1 MNMGVETEKIEF
13 KKTTGELREG
23 ITSLASMLNKNS
35 YGVLYFGVKNNG
47 DVVGQQMGDRTLR
60 EISQAIAS
68 YIKPQVIPVIEHQL
82 IDDKNVIK
90 IEVRGS
96 EKPYSAYGRYYM
108 RSADE
113 DRELSPT
120 ALKELMDKQTS
131 SDILTFVPAP
141 VQKLTFNKLKIAY
154 VTSGLTVNQATF
166 EDNVGLKNSD
176 GKYNLMAFLLAD
188 ENDISIKVVTFAGK
202 DKTDLIKRNE
212 YGGTCLVTAID
223 KVLDYMESI
232 NETMVKMGNH
242 RRTEEKLFDMAS
254 FKEAWQ
260 NACIHTKWDKGNP
273 PAVYIFSD
281 RIEIISTGG
290 LPVDLNK
297 EEFYKGISKPV
308 NSKLQKIFGQ
318 LGYVEQT
325 GHGIPLI
332 ISNYGK
338 QAFDIM
344 ENFVNVTIPFN
355 YEKNNVTELGIQGRT
370 SLNEAEQRVV
380 GYISKNSNITIRELV
395 MQSGYSDGYI
405 RKIITSLKKKKVLER
420 QGGNKMGKWVLKNM
434 RAEALKVAEGKAEY
448 ATMDDVFED

>member
-1 MNMGVETEKIEF
+1 MNIGVETEKIEF

-23 ITSLASMLNKNS
+23 ITSLASMLNKNG
-35 YGVLYFGVKNNG
+35 YGVLYFGVKDNG
-47 DVVGQQMGDRTLR
+47 DVIGQQIGDRTLR
-60 EISQAIAS
+60 EISQAIANF
-68 YIKPQVIPVIEHQL
+68 IKPQIIPTIEHKL
-82 IDDKNVIK
+82 IDNKNVIK
-90 IEVRGS
+90 IEVYGS

-113 DRELSPT
+113 DRELSPI
-120 ALKELMDKQTS
+120 ALKELMEKQTM
-131 SDILTFVPAP
+131 SDILILKPSP
-141 VQKLTFNKLKIAY
+141 VQTLTFNKLKIAY
-154 VTSGLTVNQATF
+154 VTAGLTVNQSTF
-166 EDNVGLKNSD
+166 EDNAGLKNND

-188 ENDISIKVVTFAGK
+188 ENDISIKVVTFAGV
-202 DKTDLIKRNE
+202 DKTELIKRND
-212 YGGTCLVTAID
+212 YGGTCLINSID
-223 KVLDYMESI
+223 KVLDYMDSI
-232 NETMVKMGNH
+232 NETMITMGVH
-242 RRTEEKLFDMAS
+242 RRTEEKLFDMAC

-297 EEFYKGISKPV
+297 DEFYKGISKPV

-344 ENFVNVTIPFN
+344 ENFVNVIIPFN
-355 YEKNNVTELGIQGRT
+355 YVKKNLDCTEIENKV
-370 SLNEAEQRVV
+370 SLNKTENVIFE
-380 GYISKNSNITIRELV
+380 YIRKNSNITINELV
-395 MQSGYSDGYI
+395 SLSGYSDGYI
-405 RKIITSLKKKKVLER
+405 RKILTTLKEKKIIER
-420 QGGNKMGKWVLKNM
+420 HGGNRYGKWVVIK
-434 RAEALKVAEGKAEY
+434 R
-448 ATMDDVFED
+448 

>member
-1 MNMGVETEKIEF
+1 MNIGVETEKIEF
-13 KKTTGELREG
+13 KRTTGELREG
-23 ITSLASMLNKNS
+23 ITSLASMLNKNG
-35 YGVLYFGVKNNG
+35 YGILYFGVKDNG

-60 EISQAIAS
+60 EISQAIANF
-68 YIKPQVIPVIEHQL
+68 IKPQIIPIIEHEL

-120 ALKELMDKQTS
+120 ALKELIDRQAS
-131 SDILTFVPAP
+131 SDVLTLVPAP
-141 VQKLTFNKLKIAY
+141 VQTLTFNKLKIA
-154 VTSGLTVNQATF
+154 F
-166 EDNVGLKNSD
+166 GLKNSD

-202 DKTDLIKRNE
+202 DKTVLIKRNE
-212 YGGTCLVTAID
+212 YGGTCLVTAMD
-223 KVLDYMESI
+223 RVLDYMESV
-232 NETMVKMGNH
+232 NETMVTMGNH
-242 RRTEEKLFDMAS
+242 RRIEERLFDMAS

-260 NACIHTKWDKGNP
+260 NACIHTKWIKGNP
-273 PAVYIFSD
+273 PAVYVFSD

-297 EEFYKGISKPV
+297 EEFFKGISKPV

-325 GHGIPLI
+325 GHGVPLI

-338 QAFDIM
+338 QAFDIT

-355 YEKNNVTELGIQGRT
+355 YEKNDNSVTDPDNKI
-370 SLNEAEQRVV
+370 SINDAERRVID
-380 GYISKNSNITIRELV
+380 YISHNSGITIKEMV
-395 MQSGYSDGYI
+395 AASGYSDGYI
-405 RKIITSLKKKKVLER
+405 RKVLAALKRKKVIER
-420 QGGNKMGKWVLKNM
+420 RGGNKTGKWAVL
-434 RAEALKVAEGKAEY
+434 R
-448 ATMDDVFED
+448 

>member
-1 MNMGVETEKIEF
+1 MNIGVETEKIEF

-23 ITSLASMLNKNS
+23 ITSLASMLNKHG
-35 YGVLYFGVKNNG
+35 YGVLYFGVKDNG
-47 DVVGQQMGDRTLR
+47 DVVGQQIGDRTLR
-60 EISQAIAS
+60 EISQAIANF
-68 YIKPQVIPVIEHQL
+68 IKPQVIPTIEHEL
-82 IDDKNVIK
+82 VDDKNVIK
-90 IEVRGS
+90 VEVRGA

-113 DRELSPT
+113 DRELSPI
-120 ALKELMDKQTS
+120 ALKEIMDRQTS
-131 SDILTFVPAP
+131 SDILTLIPAP
-141 VQKLTFNKLKIAY
+141 VQSLTFNKLKIAF
-154 VTSGLTVNQATF
+154 VTAGLTVDQNTF
-166 EDNVGLKNSD
+166 EENTGLKNSD
-176 GKYNLMAFLLAD
+176 GKYNSMAYLLAD

-202 DKTDLIKRNE
+202 DKTNLIKRNE
-212 YGGTCLVTAID
+212 YGGTCLITAID

-232 NETMVKMGNH
+232 NETMVTMGNH

-290 LPVDLNK
+290 LPMDLNK
-297 EEFYKGISKPV
+297 EEFFKGISKPV
-308 NSKLQKIFGQ
+308 NAKLQKIFGQ

-355 YEKNNVTELGIQGRT
+355 FEKKTIAMSDVENEVSI
-370 SLNEAEQRVV
+370 NEAEKKVIDSINQMPT
-380 GYISKNSNITIRELV
+380 ITIKELV
-395 MQSGYSDGYI
+395 TKCGYSDGYI
-405 RKIITSLKKKKVLER
+405 RKIITSLKNKNLIER
-420 QGGNKMGKWVLKNM
+420 QGGKKIGKWLVI
-434 RAEALKVAEGKAEY
+434 G
-448 ATMDDVFED
+448 

>member
-1 MNMGVETEKIEF
+1 MNIGVETEKIEF

-23 ITSLASMLNKNS
+23 ITSLASMLNKNG
-35 YGVLYFGVKNNG
+35 YGVLYFGVKDNG
-47 DVVGQQMGDRTLR
+47 EVVGQQIGDRTLR
-60 EISQAIAS
+60 EISQSIANF
-68 YIKPQVIPVIEHQL
+68 IKPQVIPTIEHEL
-82 IDDKNVIK
+82 VDDKNVIK

-120 ALKELMDKQTS
+120 ALKELMDRQSS
-131 SDILTFVPAP
+131 SDILTLIPAP
-141 VQKLTFNKLKIAY
+141 VKALTFNKLKIAY
-154 VTSGLTVNQATF
+154 VAAGMTVEQTTF
-166 EDNVGLKNSD
+166 EDNTGLKNGD
-176 GKYNLMAFLLAD
+176 GKYNMMAFLLAD

-202 DKTDLIKRNE
+202 DKMDLIKRNE
-212 YGGTCLVTAID
+212 YGGTSLVTAID
-223 KVLDYMESI
+223 KVLDYMGSI
-232 NETMVKMGNH
+232 NETKVTMGNH
-242 RRTEEKLFDMAS
+242 RRTEEKLFDMPS

-325 GHGIPLI
+325 GHGVPI
-332 ISNYGK
+332 IINNYGK

-344 ENFVNVTIPFN
+344 DNYINVTIPFN
-355 YEKNNVTELGIQGRT
+355 YEKKSIIGIDVDNEI
-370 SLNEAEQRVV
+370 SINEAEQRVIN
-380 GYISKNSNITIRELV
+380 YISNNSSITIRELV
-395 MQSGYSDGYI
+395 AISGYSDGYI
-405 RKIITSLKKKKVLER
+405 RKMLKALKEKNVIER
-420 QGGNKMGKWVLKNM
+420 RGGNKAGKWIVITQNRDETL
-434 RAEALKVAEGKAEY
+434 
-448 ATMDDVFED
+448 

>member
-1 MNMGVETEKIEF
+1 MFRRRGAVNIGVETEKIEF
-13 KKTTGELREG
+13 KRTTGELREG
-23 ITSLASMLNKNS
+23 ITSLASMLNKNG
-35 YGVLYFGVKNNG
+35 YGILYFGVKDNG

-60 EISQAIAS
+60 EISQAIANF
-68 YIKPQVIPVIEHQL
+68 IKPQIIPIIEHEL

-120 ALKELMDKQTS
+120 ALKELIDRQAS
-131 SDILTFVPAP
+131 SDVLTLVPAP
-141 VQKLTFNKLKIAY
+141 VQTLTFNKLKIAF
-154 VTSGLTVNQATF
+154 VTAGLTVDQTTF
-166 EDNVGLKNSD
+166 EDNTGLKNSD

-202 DKTDLIKRNE
+202 DKTVLIKRNE
-212 YGGTCLVTAID
+212 YGGTCLVTAMD
-223 KVLDYMESI
+223 RVLDYMESV
-232 NETMVKMGNH
+232 NETMVTMGNH
-242 RRTEEKLFDMAS
+242 RRIEERLFDMAS

-260 NACIHTKWDKGNP
+260 NACIHTKWIKGNP
-273 PAVYIFSD
+273 PAVYVFSD

-297 EEFYKGISKPV
+297 EEFFKGISKPV

-325 GHGIPLI
+325 GHGVPLI

-338 QAFDIM
+338 QAFDIT

-355 YEKNNVTELGIQGRT
+355 YEKNDNSVTDPDNKI
-370 SLNEAEQRVV
+370 SINDAERRVID
-380 GYISKNSNITIRELV
+380 YISHNSGITIKEMV
-395 MQSGYSDGYI
+395 AASGYSDGYI
-405 RKIITSLKKKKVLER
+405 RKVLAALKRKKVIER
-420 QGGNKMGKWVLKNM
+420 RGGNKTGKWAVL
-434 RAEALKVAEGKAEY
+434 R
-448 ATMDDVFED
+448 

>member
-1 MNMGVETEKIEF
+1 MNIGVETEKIEF

-23 ITSLASMLNKNS
+23 ITSLASMLNKNG
-35 YGVLYFGVKNNG
+35 YGVLYFGVKDNG

-60 EISQAIAS
+60 EISQAIANF
-68 YIKPQVIPVIEHQL
+68 IKPQIIPTIEHEL
-82 IDDKNVIK
+82 MDDKDVIR

-113 DRELSPT
+113 DRELSPI
-120 ALKELMDKQTS
+120 ALKELMDRQTS
-131 SDILTFVPAP
+131 SDVLTLAVAP
-141 VQKLTFNKLKIAY
+141 VQNLTFNKLKIAY
-154 VTSGLTVNQATF
+154 VTAGLTVDQATF
-166 EDNVGLKNSD
+166 EDNAGLKNSD

-202 DKTDLIKRNE
+202 DKTELVKRNE

-223 KVLDYMESI
+223 KVIDYMESI
-232 NETMVKMGNH
+232 NDTMVTMGSH
-242 RRTEEKLFDMAS
+242 RRQEEKLFDMAS

-344 ENFVNVTIPFN
+344 ENFINVTIPFN
-355 YEKNNVTELGIQGRT
+355 YEKKNAAGAEVQNKVKI
-370 SLNEAEQRVV
+370 NDAEQMVV
-380 GYISKNSNITIRELV
+380 EYIRQNSSITIKELV
-395 MQSGYSDGYI
+395 EASGYSDGYV
-405 RKIITSLKKKKVLER
+405 RKILASLKEKKIIER
-420 QGGNKMGKWVLKNM
+420 RGGNKVGKWVLIK
-434 RAEALKVAEGKAEY
+434 
-448 ATMDDVFED
+448 

>member
-1 MNMGVETEKIEF
+1 MNIGVETEKKEF

-23 ITSLASMLNKNS
+23 ITSLASMLNKNG
-35 YGVLYFGVKNNG
+35 YGVLYFGVKDNG
-47 DVVGQQMGDRTLR
+47 DVVGQQIGDRTLR
-60 EISQAIAS
+60 EISQAIANF
-68 YIKPQVIPVIEHQL
+68 IKPQVIPTIEHEL
-82 IDDKNVIK
+82 MDDKDVIR
-90 IEVRGS
+90 IEVRGA

-113 DRELSPT
+113 DRELSPV
-120 ALKELMDKQTS
+120 ALKELMDRQSS
-131 SDILTFVPAP
+131 SDVLTLAIAP
-141 VQKLTFNKLKIAY
+141 VQNLTFNKLKIAY
-154 VTSGLTVNQATF
+154 VTAGLTVDQATF
-166 EDNVGLKNSD
+166 EDNASLKNND
-176 GKYNLMAFLLAD
+176 GKYNLMAFMLAD

-202 DKTDLIKRNE
+202 DKTELVKRNE
-212 YGGTCLVTAID
+212 YGGTCLVTAMD
-223 KVLDYMESI
+223 KVIDYMESI
-232 NETMVKMGNH
+232 NDTMVTMGSH
-242 RRTEEKLFDMAS
+242 RRQEEKLFDMAS

-290 LPVDLNK
+290 LPIDLNK

-355 YEKNNVTELGIQGRT
+355 YEKRNSGEAEIRDKMNV
-370 SLNEAEQRVV
+370 NEAEQRVV
-380 GYISKNSNITIRELV
+380 EYIRQNSSITIKELV
-395 MQSGYSDGYI
+395 EVSGYSDGYV
-405 RKIITSLKKKKVLER
+405 RKILAALKEKKIIER
-420 QGGNKMGKWVLKNM
+420 KGGNKVGKWILIK
-434 RAEALKVAEGKAEY
+434 
-448 ATMDDVFED
+448 

>member
-1 MNMGVETEKIEF
+1 MNIGVETEKIEF
-13 KKTTGELREG
+13 KRTTGELREG
-23 ITSLASMLNKNS
+23 ITSLASMLNKNG
-35 YGVLYFGVKNNG
+35 YGILYFGVKDNG

-60 EISQAIAS
+60 EISQAIANF
-68 YIKPQVIPVIEHQL
+68 IKPQIIPIIEHEL

-120 ALKELMDKQTS
+120 ALKELIDRQAS
-131 SDILTFVPAP
+131 SDVLTLVPAP
-141 VQKLTFNKLKIAY
+141 VQTLTFNKLKIAF
-154 VTSGLTVNQATF
+154 VTAGLTVDQTTF
-166 EDNVGLKNSD
+166 EDNTGLKNSD

-202 DKTDLIKRNE
+202 DKTVLIKRNE
-212 YGGTCLVTAID
+212 YGGTCLVTAMD
-223 KVLDYMESI
+223 RVLDYMESV
-232 NETMVKMGNH
+232 NETMVTMGNH
-242 RRTEEKLFDMAS
+242 RRIEERLFDMAS

-260 NACIHTKWDKGNP
+260 NACIHTKWIKGNP
-273 PAVYIFSD
+273 PAVYVFSD

-297 EEFYKGISKPV
+297 EEFFKGISKPV

-325 GHGIPLI
+325 GHGVPLI

-338 QAFDIM
+338 QAFDIT

-355 YEKNNVTELGIQGRT
+355 YEKNDNSVTEPDNKI
-370 SLNEAEQRVV
+370 SINDAERRVID
-380 GYISKNSNITIRELV
+380 YLSHNSGITIKEMV
-395 MQSGYSDGYI
+395 AASGYSDGYI
-405 RKIITSLKKKKVLER
+405 RKILAALKRKKVIER
-420 QGGNKMGKWVLKNM
+420 RGGNKTGKWAVL
-434 RAEALKVAEGKAEY
+434 R
-448 ATMDDVFED
+448 

>member
-1 MNMGVETEKIEF
+1 MNIGVETEKIEF

-23 ITSLASMLNKNS
+23 ITSLASMLNKNG
-35 YGVLYFGVKNNG
+35 YGVLYFGVKDNG

-60 EISQAIAS
+60 EISQAIANF
-68 YIKPQVIPVIEHQL
+68 IKPQIIPTIEHEL
-82 IDDKNVIK
+82 MDDKDVIR

-96 EKPYSAYGRYYM
+96 ENPYSAYGRYYM

-113 DRELSPT
+113 DRELSPI
-120 ALKELMDKQTS
+120 ALKELMDRQTS
-131 SDILTFVPAP
+131 SDVLTLAVAP
-141 VQKLTFNKLKIAY
+141 VQNLTFNKLKIAY
-154 VTSGLTVNQATF
+154 VTAGLTVDQATF
-166 EDNVGLKNSD
+166 EDNAGLKNSD
-176 GKYNLMAFLLAD
+176 GNYNLMAFLLAD

-202 DKTDLIKRNE
+202 DKTELVKRNE

-223 KVLDYMESI
+223 KVIDYMESI
-232 NETMVKMGNH
+232 NDTMVTMGSH
-242 RRTEEKLFDMAS
+242 RRQEEKLFDMAS

-344 ENFVNVTIPFN
+344 ENFINVTIPFN
-355 YEKNNVTELGIQGRT
+355 YEKKNAAGAEIQ
-370 SLNEAEQRVV
+370 NKVIINDAEQMVV
-380 GYISKNSNITIRELV
+380 EYIRQNSSITIKELV
-395 MQSGYSDGYI
+395 EASGYSDGYV
-405 RKIITSLKKKKVLER
+405 RKILASLKEKKIIER
-420 QGGNKMGKWVLKNM
+420 QGGNKVGKWVIK
-434 RAEALKVAEGKAEY
+434 R
-448 ATMDDVFED
+448 

>member
-1 MNMGVETEKIEF
+1 MMNIGVETEKIEF

-23 ITSLASMLNKNS
+23 IVSLASMLNKNG
-35 YGVLYFGVKNNG
+35 YGVLYFGVKDNG
-47 DVVGQQMGDRTLR
+47 NIVGQQVGDRTLR
-60 EISQAIAS
+60 EISQAIAN
-68 YIKPQVIPVIEHQL
+68 YIKPQVIPTIEHAL
-82 IDDKNVIK
+82 MDDRDVIK
-90 IEVRGS
+90 IEVYGS

-113 DRELSPT
+113 DRELSPV
-120 ALKELMDKQTS
+120 ALKELMDRQTL
-131 SDILTFVPAP
+131 SDVLTLAVAP
-141 VQKLTFNKLKIAY
+141 DQNLTFNKLKIAY
-154 VTSGLTVNQATF
+154 ITAGLTVDQTTF
-166 EDNVGLKNSD
+166 ENNAGLKNRD
-176 GKYNLMAFLLAD
+176 GKYNLMSFLLAD
-188 ENDISIKVVTFAGK
+188 KNDISIKVVTFAGK
-202 DKTDLIKRNE
+202 DKTKLVKRNE
-212 YGGTCLVTAID
+212 YGGTCLVTAVD
-223 KVLDYMESI
+223 KVIDYMESI
-232 NETMVKMGNH
+232 NETMVTMGNH
-242 RRTEEKLFDMAS
+242 RRKEEKLFDMPS

-344 ENFVNVTIPFN
+344 ENFINVTIPFN
-355 YEKNNVTELGIQGRT
+355 YEKKNALGAENHCEVII
-370 SLNEAEQRVV
+370 NDAEQRVID
-380 GYISKNSNITIRELV
+380 YISQNSSITIKELV
-395 MQSGYSDGYI
+395 VESGYSDGYI
-405 RKIITSLKKKKVLER
+405 RKILATLKDKKVIER
-420 QGGNKMGKWVLKNM
+420 QGGNKTGKWV
-434 RAEALKVAEGKAEY
+434 VI
-448 ATMDDVFED
+448 

>member
-1 MNMGVETEKIEF
+1 MNIGVETEKIEF
-13 KKTTGELREG
+13 KKTTGELKEG
-23 ITSLASMLNKNS
+23 ITSLASMLNKNG
-35 YGVLYFGVKNNG
+35 YGVLYFGVKDNG

-60 EISQAIAS
+60 EVSQAIANFL
-68 YIKPQVIPVIEHQL
+68 KPQVIPTIEHEL
-82 IDDKNVIK
+82 IDEKNVIK
-90 IEVRGS
+90 IEVSGS
-96 EKPYSAYGRYYM
+96 EIPYSAYGRYYM

-113 DRELSPT
+113 DSELSPT
-120 ALKELMDKQTS
+120 ALKELMDRQTS
-131 SDILTFVPAP
+131 SDILTLVPAP
-141 VQKLTFNKLKIAY
+141 VQNLTFNKLKIAY
-154 VTSGLTVNQATF
+154 VTAGLTVDQLTF
-166 EDNVGLKNSD
+166 EDNAGLKNSD

-188 ENDISIKVVTFAGK
+188 ENDISIKVVTFSGK
-202 DKTDLIKRNE
+202 DKTDLVKRNE

-223 KVLDYMESI
+223 KVLDYVESI
-232 NETMVKMGNH
+232 NETMVTMGNH

-308 NSKLQKIFGQ
+308 NAKLQKIFGQ

-355 YEKNNVTELGIQGRT
+355 YEKKNSGGTDVDNGVSI
-370 SLNEAEQRVV
+370 NEAEQRVID
-380 GYISKNSNITIRELV
+380 YISQNSSITIKELV
-395 MQSGYSDGYI
+395 AV
-405 RKIITSLKKKKVLER
+405 KKATIPNISCMKMLGLV
-420 QGGNKMGKWVLKNM
+420 GGLSHT
-434 RAEALKVAEGKAEY
+434 L
-448 ATMDDVFED
+448 

>member
-1 MNMGVETEKIEF
+1 MMNIGVETEKIEF

-23 ITSLASMLNKNS
+23 ITSLASMLNKNG
-35 YGVLYFGVKNNG
+35 YGVLYFGVKDNG
-47 DVVGQQMGDRTLR
+47 DVVGQQIGNRTLR
-60 EISQAIAS
+60 EISQAIAN
-68 YIKPQVIPVIEHQL
+68 YIKPQVIPTIEHEL

-90 IEVRGS
+90 IEVCGF

-113 DRELSPT
+113 DRELSPS
-120 ALKELMDKQTS
+120 ALKELMDRQIS
-131 SDILTFVPAP
+131 SDTLTLTPAP
-141 VQKLTFNKLKIAY
+141 VQILTFNKLKIAY
-154 VTSGLTVNQATF
+154 VTAGLTVEQTMF
-166 EDNVGLKNSD
+166 EENVGLKNSD
-176 GKYNLMAFLLAD
+176 GKYNMMAFLLAD
-188 ENDISIKVVTFAGK
+188 DNDISIKVVTFAGK
-202 DKTDLIKRNE
+202 DKTNLIKRNE

-232 NETMVKMGNH
+232 NDTMVKMGSH
-242 RRTEEKLFDMAS
+242 KRIEEKLFDMAS

-290 LPVDLNK
+290 LPSDLNR

-355 YEKNNVTELGIQGRT
+355 YEKENFMDSNPENEIRI
-370 SLNEAEQRVV
+370 NEAEQR
-380 GYISKNSNITIRELV
+380 IINFLKQNSNITIKELV
-395 MQSGYSDGYI
+395 LSSGYSDGYI
-405 RKIITSLKKKKVLER
+405 RKILSQLKYKKVIER
-420 QGGNKMGKWVLKNM
+420 QGGKKTGKWIVIK
-434 RAEALKVAEGKAEY
+434 
-448 ATMDDVFED
+448 

>member
-1 MNMGVETEKIEF
+1 MNIGVETEKIEF
-13 KKTTGELREG
+13 KKTTSELKEG
-23 ITSLASMLNKNS
+23 IISLASMLNKNG
-35 YGVLYFGVKNNG
+35 YGVLYFGVKDNG
-47 DVVGQQMGDRTLR
+47 DVVGQQIGDRTLR
-60 EISQAIAS
+60 EISQAIANFL
-68 YIKPQVIPVIEHQL
+68 KPQVIPTIEHEL
-82 IDDKNVIK
+82 INDKNVIR

-120 ALKELMDKQTS
+120 SLKELIDKQAS
-131 SDILTFVPAP
+131 SDILTQIPSP
-141 VQKLTFNKLKIAY
+141 VQSLTFNKLKIAF
-154 VTSGLTVNQATF
+154 VTAGLTVDQTTF
-166 EDNVGLKNSD
+166 EDNTGLKNND

-202 DKTDLIKRNE
+202 DKTKIIKRNE
-212 YGGTCLVTAID
+212 YGGTCLVNAVD
-223 KVLDYMESI
+223 KVLDYVESI
-232 NETMVKMGNH
+232 NETMVTIGSH

-273 PAVYIFSD
+273 PAVYVFSD
-281 RIEIISTGG
+281 RLEIISTGG

-344 ENFVNVTIPFN
+344 DNFINVTIPFN
-355 YEKNNVTELGIQGRT
+355 YENKNYSETETNKKRNI
-370 SLNEAEQRVV
+370 NEAEQRVID
-380 GYISKNSNITIRELV
+380 YISHDPNTTIKKLV
-395 MQSGYSDGYI
+395 TLSGYSDGYI
-405 RKIITSLKKKKVLER
+405 RKILASLKEKKIIKR
-420 QGGNKMGKWVLKNM
+420 QGGNKLGKWIL
-434 RAEALKVAEGKAEY
+434 L
-448 ATMDDVFED
+448 

>member
-1 MNMGVETEKIEF
+1 MNIGVETEKIEF
-13 KKTTGELREG
+13 KKTTVELQEG
-23 ITSLASMLNKNS
+23 ITSLASMLNKNG
-35 YGVLYFGVKNNG
+35 YGILYFGVKDNG

-60 EISQAIAS
+60 EISQAIANF
-68 YIKPQVIPVIEHQL
+68 IKPQIIPTIEHKL

-131 SDILTFVPAP
+131 SDILTLVPAP
-141 VQKLTFNKLKIAY
+141 VQTLSFNKLKIAY
-154 VTSGLTVNQATF
+154 VTAGLTVNQSTF
-166 EDNVGLKNSD
+166 EDNTGLKNND

-202 DKTDLIKRNE
+202 DKTKLIKRNE
-212 YGGTCLVTAID
+212 YGGTCLITSID

-232 NETMVKMGNH
+232 NETMVTMGNH

-273 PAVYIFSD
+273 PVVYIFSD

-297 EEFYKGISKPV
+297 DEFYKGISKPV

-355 YEKNNVTELGIQGRT
+355 YIKQDSVSNETENTASNNET
-370 SLNEAEQRVV
+370 EQRIVD
-380 GYISKNSNITIRELV
+380 YISQNSGITIKELV
-395 MQSGYSDGYI
+395 SASGYSDGYI
-405 RKIITSLKKKKVLER
+405 RKILTSLKEKKIIER
-420 QGGNKMGKWVLKNM
+420 HGGNRYGKWIVVK
-434 RAEALKVAEGKAEY
+434 R
-448 ATMDDVFED
+448 

>member
-1 MNMGVETEKIEF
+1 MNIGVETEKIEF
-13 KKTTGELREG
+13 KRTTGELREG
-23 ITSLASMLNKNS
+23 ITSLASMLNKNG
-35 YGVLYFGVKNNG
+35 YGILYFGVKDNG

-60 EISQAIAS
+60 EISQAIANF
-68 YIKPQVIPVIEHQL
+68 IKPQIIPIIEHEL

-120 ALKELMDKQTS
+120 ALKELIDRQAS
-131 SDILTFVPAP
+131 SDVLTLVPAP
-141 VQKLTFNKLKIAY
+141 VQTLTFNKLKIAF
-154 VTSGLTVNQATF
+154 VTAGLTVDQTTF
-166 EDNVGLKNSD
+166 EDNTGLKNSD

-202 DKTDLIKRNE
+202 DKTVLIKRNE
-212 YGGTCLVTAID
+212 YGGTCLVTAMD
-223 KVLDYMESI
+223 RVLDYMESV
-232 NETMVKMGNH
+232 NETMVTMGNH
-242 RRTEEKLFDMAS
+242 RRIEERLFDMAS

-260 NACIHTKWDKGNP
+260 NACIHTKWIKGNP
-273 PAVYIFSD
+273 PAVYVFSD

-297 EEFYKGISKPV
+297 EEFFKGISKPV

-325 GHGIPLI
+325 GHGVPLI

-338 QAFDIM
+338 QAFDIT

-355 YEKNNVTELGIQGRT
+355 YEKNDNSVTDPDNKI
-370 SLNEAEQRVV
+370 SINDAERRVID
-380 GYISKNSNITIRELV
+380 YISHNSGITIKEMV
-395 MQSGYSDGYI
+395 AASGYSDGYI
-405 RKIITSLKKKKVLER
+405 RKVLAALKRKKVIER
-420 QGGNKMGKWVLKNM
+420 RGGNKTGKWAVL
-434 RAEALKVAEGKAEY
+434 R
-448 ATMDDVFED
+448 

>member
-1 MNMGVETEKIEF
+1 MNIGVETEKIEF
-13 KKTTGELREG
+13 KKTTSELREG
-23 ITSLASMLNKNS
+23 VTSLASMLNKNG
-35 YGVLYFGVKNNG
+35 YGVLYFGVKDNG
-47 DVVGQQMGDRTLR
+47 DVVGQQIGDRTLR
-60 EISQAIAS
+60 EISQAIANF
-68 YIKPQVIPVIEHQL
+68 IKPQIIPTIEHKL
-82 IDDKNVIK
+82 IDNKNVIK
-90 IEVRGS
+90 IEVYGS

-113 DRELSPT
+113 DRELSPI
-120 ALKELMDKQTS
+120 ALKELMEKQTM
-131 SDILTFVPAP
+131 SDILILMPSP
-141 VQKLTFNKLKIAY
+141 VQTLTFNKLKIAY
-154 VTSGLTVNQATF
+154 VTAGLTVNQSTF
-166 EDNVGLKNSD
+166 EDNAGLKNND

-188 ENDISIKVVTFAGK
+188 ENDISIKVVTFAGV
-202 DKTDLIKRNE
+202 DKTELIKRND
-212 YGGTCLVTAID
+212 YGGTCLINSID
-223 KVLDYMESI
+223 KVLDYMDSI
-232 NETMVKMGNH
+232 NETMITMGVH
-242 RRTEEKLFDMAS
+242 RRTEEKLFDMAC

-297 EEFYKGISKPV
+297 DEFYKGISKPV

-355 YEKNNVTELGIQGRT
+355 YVKKNLDCTEIENKV
-370 SLNEAEQRVV
+370 SLNKTENVIFE
-380 GYISKNSNITIRELV
+380 YIRKNSNITINELV
-395 MQSGYSDGYI
+395 SLSGYSDGYI
-405 RKIITSLKKKKVLER
+405 RKILTILKEKKIIER
-420 QGGNKMGKWVLKNM
+420 HGGNRYGKWVVIK
-434 RAEALKVAEGKAEY
+434 R
-448 ATMDDVFED
+448 

>member
-1 MNMGVETEKIEF
+1 MNIGVETEKIEF

-23 ITSLASMLNKNS
+23 ITSLASMLNKNG
-35 YGVLYFGVKNNG
+35 YGVLYFGVKDNG
-47 DVVGQQMGDRTLR
+47 DVIGQQIGDRTLR
-60 EISQAIAS
+60 EISQAIANF
-68 YIKPQVIPVIEHQL
+68 IKPQIIPTIEHKL
-82 IDDKNVIK
+82 IDNKNVIK
-90 IEVRGS
+90 IEVYGS

-113 DRELSPT
+113 DRELSPI
-120 ALKELMDKQTS
+120 ALKELMEKQTM
-131 SDILTFVPAP
+131 SDILILKPSPIQT
-141 VQKLTFNKLKIAY
+141 LTFNKLKIAY
-154 VTSGLTVNQATF
+154 VTAGLTVNQSTF
-166 EDNVGLKNSD
+166 EDNAGLKNND

-188 ENDISIKVVTFAGK
+188 ENDISIKVVTFAGV
-202 DKTDLIKRNE
+202 DKTELIKRND
-212 YGGTCLVTAID
+212 YGGTCLINSID
-223 KVLDYMESI
+223 KVLDYMDSI
-232 NETMVKMGNH
+232 NETMITMGVH
-242 RRTEEKLFDMAS
+242 RRTEEKLFDMAC

-297 EEFYKGISKPV
+297 DEFYKGISKPV

-344 ENFVNVTIPFN
+344 ENFVNVIIPFN
-355 YEKNNVTELGIQGRT
+355 YVKKNLDCTEIENKV
-370 SLNEAEQRVV
+370 SLNKTENVIFE
-380 GYISKNSNITIRELV
+380 YIRKNSNITINELV
-395 MQSGYSDGYI
+395 SLSGYSDGYI
-405 RKIITSLKKKKVLER
+405 RKILTTLKEKKIIER
-420 QGGNKMGKWVLKNM
+420 HGGNRYGKWVVIK
-434 RAEALKVAEGKAEY
+434 R
-448 ATMDDVFED
+448 

>member
-1 MNMGVETEKIEF
+1 MNIGVETEKIEF

-23 ITSLASMLNKNS
+23 ITSLASMLNKNG
-35 YGVLYFGVKNNG
+35 YGVLYFGVKDNG
-47 DVVGQQMGDRTLR
+47 EVVGQQIGDRTLR
-60 EISQAIAS
+60 EISQSIANF
-68 YIKPQVIPVIEHQL
+68 IKPQVIPTIEHEL
-82 IDDKNVIK
+82 VDDKNVIK

-120 ALKELMDKQTS
+120 ALKELMDRQSS
-131 SDILTFVPAP
+131 SDILTLIPAP
-141 VQKLTFNKLKIAY
+141 VQALTFNKLKIAY
-154 VTSGLTVNQATF
+154 VTAGLTVEQATF
-166 EDNVGLKNSD
+166 EDNTGLKNGD
-176 GKYNLMAFLLAD
+176 GKYNMMAFLLAD

-202 DKTDLIKRNE
+202 DKMDLIKRNE
-212 YGGTCLVTAID
+212 YGGTSLVTAID

-232 NETMVKMGNH
+232 NETKVTMGNH
-242 RRTEEKLFDMAS
+242 RRTEEKLFDMPS

-325 GHGIPLI
+325 GHGVPI
-332 ISNYGK
+332 IINNYGK

-344 ENFVNVTIPFN
+344 DNYINVTIPFN
-355 YEKNNVTELGIQGRT
+355 YEKKSIIGIDVDNEI
-370 SLNEAEQRVV
+370 SINEAEQRVIN
-380 GYISKNSNITIRELV
+380 YISKNSDITIRELV
-395 MQSGYSDGYI
+395 DISGYSDGYI
-405 RKIITSLKKKKVLER
+405 RKMLKALKEKNVIER
-420 QGGNKMGKWVLKNM
+420 RGGNKAGKWIVITQNRDETL
-434 RAEALKVAEGKAEY
+434 
-448 ATMDDVFED
+448 

>member
-1 MNMGVETEKIEF
+1 MNIGVETEKIEF

-23 ITSLASMLNKNS
+23 ITSLASMLNKNG
-35 YGVLYFGVKNNG
+35 YGVLYFGVKDNG

-60 EISQAIAS
+60 EISQAIANF
-68 YIKPQVIPVIEHQL
+68 IKPQIVPTIEHEL
-82 IDDKNVIK
+82 MDDKDVIR

-113 DRELSPT
+113 DRELSPI
-120 ALKELMDKQTS
+120 ALKELMDRQTS
-131 SDILTFVPAP
+131 SDVLTLAVAP
-141 VQKLTFNKLKIAY
+141 VQNLTFNKLKIAY
-154 VTSGLTVNQATF
+154 VTAGLTVDQARF
-166 EDNVGLKNSD
+166 EDNAGLKNSD

-188 ENDISIKVVTFAGK
+188 KNDISIKVVTFAGK
-202 DKTDLIKRNE
+202 DKTELVKRNE

-223 KVLDYMESI
+223 KVIDYMESI
-232 NETMVKMGNH
+232 NDTMVTMGSH
-242 RRTEEKLFDMAS
+242 RRQEEKLFDMAS

-344 ENFVNVTIPFN
+344 ENFINVTIPFN
-355 YEKNNVTELGIQGRT
+355 YEKKNIAGAEMQKKVIIND
-370 SLNEAEQRVV
+370 AEQMVV
-380 GYISKNSNITIRELV
+380 EYIRQNSSITIKELV
-395 MQSGYSDGYI
+395 EVSGYSDGYV
-405 RKIITSLKKKKVLER
+405 RKILAALKEKRIIER
-420 QGGNKMGKWVLKNM
+420 QGGNKVGKWVILK
-434 RAEALKVAEGKAEY
+434 
-448 ATMDDVFED
+448 

>member
-1 MNMGVETEKIEF
+1 MNIGVETEKIEF
-13 KKTTGELREG
+13 KKTTVELQEG
-23 ITSLASMLNKNS
+23 ITSLASMLNKNG
-35 YGVLYFGVKNNG
+35 YGILYFGVKDNG

-60 EISQAIAS
+60 EISQAIANF
-68 YIKPQVIPVIEHQL
+68 IKPRIIPTIEHKL

-131 SDILTFVPAP
+131 SDILTLVPAP
-141 VQKLTFNKLKIAY
+141 VQTLSFNKLKIAY
-154 VTSGLTVNQATF
+154 VTAGLTVNQSTF
-166 EDNVGLKNSD
+166 EDNTGLKNND

-202 DKTDLIKRNE
+202 DKTKLIKRNE
-212 YGGTCLVTAID
+212 YGGTCLITSID

-232 NETMVKMGNH
+232 NETMVTMGNH

-297 EEFYKGISKPV
+297 DEFYKGISKPV

-355 YEKNNVTELGIQGRT
+355 YIKQNSISTDTENKVSI
-370 SLNEAEQRVV
+370 NETEQRIVD
-380 GYISKNSNITIRELV
+380 YISQNSGITIKELV
-395 MQSGYSDGYI
+395 SASGYSDGYI
-405 RKIITSLKKKKVLER
+405 RKILTSLKEKKIIER
-420 QGGNKMGKWVLKNM
+420 HGGNRYGKWIVVK
-434 RAEALKVAEGKAEY
+434 R
-448 ATMDDVFED
+448 